1 MTLKSYVQ
9 ENTKNV
15 TWRNYS
21 YVCPPG
27 PDGPYFTGY
36 NYNRPGVA
44 YRKQLVLVSSKKT
57 PPPHKEWTAFSYRKG
72 VAFGGNQYGAS
83 GHRNILCTLQNGS
96 KVPRSFAYF
105 EAETDNFYRSSTNN
119 TDVRLDPN
127 MSAILYAKVLQSL
140 QRERQEWMA
149 AVSLGE
155 GRETMRMIA
164 NAGKRLVHSV
174 NNLRK
179 GKVFEA
185 YKHLSGRYTAPHG
198 YQNSILRR
206 VQKRADKKGLADD
219 LGSAWMELSF
229 GWRPL
234 LNDVDDAAN
243 WAAFR
248 RLQPGP
254 LCRVS
259 RSHRSEWERKFTQ
272 PVNPP
277 PSTSYQRTITERN
290 LHKRRVTL
298 ELKPVWRKNYSVIDE
313 LGFTDPATVA
323 WNLLPLSFVVDWFVN
338 VGQVLESLYEF
349 ERWVVTRGMTSEMT
363 RTTLENYLTLN
374 YRMGKYDSTYTTPQF
389 LKYETFNRALT
400 HSLPTSVPLRSR
412 VSNPFD
418 LATGQWATLI
428 VLMRYAF
435 R

>member
-1 MTLKSYVQ
+1 MTLKGYVQ
-9 ENTKNV
+9 EQTKNV

-21 YVCPPG
+21 YICPPV
-27 PDGPYFTGY
+27 DAPYFTGY

-44 YRKQLVLVSSKKT
+44 YKKQLLVVSSTKT
-57 PPPHKEWTAFSYRKG
+57 SPPHKAWTNFSYRKG

-83 GHRNILCTLQNGS
+83 GHRNITCYLENGQ
-96 KVPRSFAYF
+96 KVSRAFAYF
-105 EAETDNFYRSSTNN
+105 EAETDNLYRNSTNN
-119 TDVRLDPN
+119 TDVRLDPD
-127 MSAILYAKVLQSL
+127 MPAILYAKVLQSL

-234 LNDVDDAAN
+234 LSDVDDAAN
-243 WAAFR
+243 WAASR

-259 RSHRSEWERKFTQ
+259 RSHKSEWERKFTS
-272 PVNPP
+272 PVLPP
-277 PSTSYQRTITERN
+277 PPTSYQRTITERN
-290 LHKRRVTL
+290 LDKRRVTL
-298 ELKPVWRKNYSVIDE
+298 ELKPVWRRDFSVVDE

-349 ERWVVTRGMTSEMT
+349 ERWSVVRGLTSAMT
-363 RTTLENYLTLN
+363 RTTLESYLTTN
-374 YRMGKYDSTYTTPQF
+374 YRNGLYNSTYTTPQF
-389 LKYETFNRALT
+389 LKYETFTRSLT
-400 HSLPTSVPLRSR
+400 HTLPTSVPLKTN

-418 LATGQWATLI
+418 LKTGQWATLM